1 MEYQNSVGQRQADG
15 SLRPIYGPRI
25 ASITRC
31 DLGQSFELNLD
42 SSEYSATPY
51 PPKALTRE
59 EMERRGLKV
68 PAGYVSQKPTLR
80 IEITTTDT
88 GEREEMFGHPA
99 RHVITH
105 EKRTPLEGSVSAAHE
120 TVTDGWYIDSTD
132 IDLNQRLS
140 CDRKFPEGGKRARLL
155 FLADGRWGP
164 GDGQA

>member
-1 MEYQNSVGQRQADG
+1 MIVEYGQSGISSRHTIYLRGDRKRMEYQNSFGQKQADG

-51 PPKALTRE
+51 PPKPLTRE

-80 IEITTTDT
+80 C
-88 GEREEMFGHPA
+88 MSQ
-99 RHVITH
+99 
-105 EKRTPLEGSVSAAHE
+105 SV
-120 TVTDGWYIDSTD
+120 
-132 IDLNQRLS
+132 R
-140 CDRKFPEGGKRARLL
+140 
-155 FLADGRWGP
+155 GRGA
-164 GDGQA
+164 QSSR